1 MVRDRQKKFKQLAE
15 KRVSRVIKD
24 LKLISN
30 LSNKSN
36 YDYSESEANKIIYAI
51 ESEFKIL
58 KMKFRDKVKNNKD
71 FKL

>member
-1 MVRDRQKKFKQLAE
+1 MVRNRQKKFKQLAE

-58 KMKFRDKVKNNKD
+58 KMKFLDKLKNNKD

>member
-1 MVRDRQKKFKQLAE
+1 ML
-15 KRVSRVIKD
+15 
-24 LKLISN
+24 N

-36 YDYSESEANKIIYAI
+36 YDYSASEVNKIIYAI